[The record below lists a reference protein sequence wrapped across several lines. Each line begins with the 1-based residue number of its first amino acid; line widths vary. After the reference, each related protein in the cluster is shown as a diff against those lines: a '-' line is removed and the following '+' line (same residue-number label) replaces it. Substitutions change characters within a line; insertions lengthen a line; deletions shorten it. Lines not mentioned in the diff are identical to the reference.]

1 MWKDSEYFKN
11 KGGKSKWKRACD
23 SIWCIFWFTLC
34 ALNPYVLAKH
44 TKYSSFP
51 IYNKCLPKVLTFRT
65 TSLCRI
71 LPDPVWH
78 RDPWHWPGDG
88 RQDTNWHL
96 FWRHYNIVSQVFFIS
111 VWKLSFCFLILL
123 KNTFASF
130 CWKKKSKCIFSV
142 WAATRQVQ
150 GFSFALSCTAV
161 AWSMNSP
168 LGP

>member
-1 MWKDSEYFKN
+1 MHSLDLRIPLMWKDSEYFKN

-142 WAATRQVQ
+142 WAATR
-150 GFSFALSCTAV
+150 
-161 AWSMNSP
+161 
-168 LGP
+168 